1 MSGGVRAEQAPVW
14 GRSSLPM
21 GRVDKSCLWEVSRG
35 CVLCGQAQ
43 HFCSPYVFRDVIFSV
58 AGAMDS

>member
-1 MSGGVRAEQAPVW
+1 MFP
-14 GRSSLPM
+14 LPM

-43 HFCSPYVFRDVIFSV
+43 HFCSPYVFRDMIFSV